1 MPVDPILL
9 SAVVVSVFAVFS
21 GVLIWG
27 DLLSQPIRQE
37 PVERNK
43 MCHSF

>member
-9 SAVVVSVFAVFS
+9 AAAVVSVFAVFS

-27 DLLSQPIRQE
+27 DFLSQPIRQKT
-37 PVERNK
+37 VGGSKRRR
-43 MCHSF
+43 SS